1 MTFTLRKADLSEL
14 HVAFELLKHAAERL
28 NAKGLKQWGYWMDPP
43 QEKIAWVKE
52 GFKNGEFY
60 FILIDNQIAG
70 MFRLLK
76 EDELY
81 WGVQAS
87 SARYIHSLVIKAN
100 FSGNGIGEQVIL
112 KVIEDCKKLNIQYL
126 RLDCDAQNEGLCNYY
141 EHQGFQKVG
150 QKQMPLSLNN
160 LYELKV

>member
-1 MTFTLRKADLSEL
+1 MTFTVRKADLSEL
-14 HVAFELLKHAAERL
+14 QVAFELLKHAAERL
-28 NAKGLKQWGYWMDPP
+28 NAKGLKQWGYWMNPP
-43 QEKIAWVKE
+43 QEKIAWVEE

-60 FILIDNQIAG
+60 FILIDDQIAG

-100 FSGNGIGEQVIL
+100 FSGKGIGEQVIL
-112 KVIEDCKKLNIQYL
+112 KVIEEC
-126 RLDCDAQNEGLCNYY
+126 
-141 EHQGFQKVG
+141 
-150 QKQMPLSLNN
+150 
-160 LYELKV
+160 